1 MPLDRTQEKHN
12 NELKIWKN
20 SAIME
25 FLLHFEPFCEKLDIF
40 FFKKLILSFETNNAA
55 CENCT
60 FSYFSMMLWKGYYI
74 HMPNLVCI

>member
-25 FLLHFEPFCEKLDIF
+25 IFLKKFLHFEPFCEKVEF
-40 FFKKLILSFETNNAA
+40 FSKS
-55 CENCT
+55 
-60 FSYFSMMLWKGYYI
+60 
-74 HMPNLVCI
+74 